1 MATVDF
7 QCEVKASYD
16 HLWEK
21 LIAELEH
28 PEQFNQGIMQ
38 SKILER
44 FNNGVL
50 RSISVPDAD
59 VREKI
64 TFLYEK
70 GVVSSHL
77 VGHPDLVG
85 VIEKRIRQN
94 PEKPGTCFLS
104 SHIEWESKSERVDS
118 MIRRNV
124 ERFVTQTLESVKK
137 RAEASEEAPKAK

>member
-7 QCEVKASYD
+7 QCEVTADYE
-16 HLWEK
+16 HLWK
-21 LIAELEH
+21 SLIAELEH
-28 PEQFNQGIMQ
+28 PEQFNKGILQ
-38 SKILER
+38 SRILER

-64 TFLYEK
+64 EYEYEK
-70 GVVSSHL
+70 GLVKSSL

-85 VIEKRIRQN
+85 VIEKRIKKGPN
-94 PEKPGTCFLS
+94 GVHTLS

-124 ERFVTQTLESVKK
+124 EKFVTQTLESVKK
-137 RAEASEEAPKAK
+137 RAEAK

>member
-7 QCEVKASYD
+7 QCEVKADYD
-16 HLWEK
+16 HLWK
-21 LIAELEH
+21 SLIAELEH
-28 PEQFNQGIMQ
+28 PEQFNRGILQ
-38 SKILER
+38 SKIIER

-50 RSISVPDAD
+50 RSISVPDAN

-64 TFLYEK
+64 TYEYDK
-70 GVVSSHL
+70 GLVSSHL

-85 VIEKRIRQN
+85 VIEKRIKAGAKGLCQ
-94 PEKPGTCFLS
+94 LS

-124 ERFVTQTLESVKK
+124 ERFVMQTLEEVKK
-137 RAEASEEAPKAK
+137 RAEA

>member
-1 MATVDF
+1 MATIDF
-7 QCEVKASYD
+7 QCEVKTSYD
-16 HLWEK
+16 HLWK
-21 LIAELEH
+21 NLIAELEH

-50 RSISVPDAD
+50 RSISVPDAE

-64 TFLYEK
+64 TFQYEE

-85 VIEKRIRQN
+85 VIEKRIRKS
-94 PEKPGTCFLS
+94 PDKPGVLLLS
-104 SHIEWESKSERVDS
+104 SHIEWESNSQRVDS

-124 ERFVTQTLESVKK
+124 ERFVTQTLEAVKK
-137 RAEASEEAPKAK
+137 TAEAADGKAR

>member
-1 MATVDF
+1 MATIDF
-7 QCEVKASYD
+7 QCEVNTSYD
-16 HLWEK
+16 HLWK
-21 LIAELEH
+21 NLIAELEH

-50 RSISVPDAD
+50 RSISVPDAE

-70 GVVSSHL
+70 GIVSSHL

-85 VIEKRIRQN
+85 VIEKRIRQHPGK
-94 PEKPGTCFLS
+94 PEICLLS
-104 SHIEWESKSERVDS
+104 SHIEWESKSQRVDS

-124 ERFVTQTLESVKK
+124 ERFVTQTLESVKR
-137 RAEASEEAPKAK
+137 RAEETAGK

>member
-1 MATVDF
+1 MATVDL
-7 QCEVKASYD
+7 QCEVKAGFD
-16 HLWEK
+16 HLWK
-21 LIAELEH
+21 SLIAELEH
-28 PEQFNQGIMQ
+28 PEQFNKGIMQ
-38 SKILER
+38 SRILER

-64 TFLYEK
+64 TYEYDK
-70 GVVSSHL
+70 GTVRSSL

-85 VIEKRIRQN
+85 VIEKRVV
-94 PEKPGTCFLS
+94 KKTDGVCTLS

-124 ERFVTQTLESVKK
+124 EKFVTQTLEAVKK
-137 RAEASEEAPKAK
+137 RAEAV

>member
-7 QCEVKASYD
+7 QCEVKADYD
-16 HLWEK
+16 HLWK
-21 LIAELEH
+21 SLIAELEH
-28 PEQFNQGIMQ
+28 PEQFNKGIMQ
-38 SKILER
+38 SRILER

-64 TFLYEK
+64 TYTYEK
-70 GVVSSHL
+70 GLVSSQL
-77 VGHPDLVG
+77 VGHADLVG
-85 VIEKRIRQN
+85 VIEKRIQKGSN
-94 PEKPGTCFLS
+94 GICILS

-124 ERFVTQTLESVKK
+124 EKFVTQTLESVKK
-137 RAEASEEAPKAK
+137 RAEAV

>member
-1 MATVDF
+1 MATIDF
-7 QCEVKASYD
+7 QCEVKTSYD
-16 HLWEK
+16 HLWK
-21 LIAELEH
+21 SLIAEIEH

-50 RSISVPDAD
+50 RTITVPDAD

-64 TFLYEK
+64 TYQYEQ

-77 VGHPDLVG
+77 VGHADLVG
-85 VIEKRIRQN
+85 VIEKRIRQH
-94 PEKPGTCFLS
+94 PDKPGICLLS

-124 ERFVTQTLESVKK
+124 ERFVTQTLEAVKR
-137 RAEASEEAPKAK
+137 RAEAVKA

>member
-7 QCEVKASYD
+7 QCEVKADYD
-16 HLWEK
+16 HLWK
-21 LIAELEH
+21 SLIAELEH
-28 PEQFNQGIMQ
+28 PEQFNKGIMQ
-38 SKILER
+38 SRILER

-64 TFLYEK
+64 VFEYEK
-70 GVVSSHL
+70 GLVSSQL
-77 VGHPDLVG
+77 VGHADLVG
-85 VIEKRIRQN
+85 VIQKRIQRSA
-94 PEKPGTCFLS
+94 EGYCTLS

-124 ERFVTQTLESVKK
+124 ESFVTQTLESVKK
-137 RAEASEEAPKAK
+137 RAETV